1 MKVIDPGHT
10 YSLRSLDGNGDVRLR
25 FVKRQ
30 GPGYP
35 GNIGRHSGTTTQEVV
50 RALIDRTKYVDKQIP
65 NQRNVQVLYHLRSIL
80 LELERGLQKDIIVH
94 YRCLISIVSK
104 INPLVKNAITSAV

>member
-10 YSLRSLDGNGDVRLR
+10 YSLRSLDGDGDVRLR

-35 GNIGRHSGTTTQEVV
+35 GNIGSHSGTTTQEVV

-80 LELERGLQKDIIVH
+80 FELELRAAERHNRTLPVFDFD
-94 YRCLISIVSK
+94 
-104 INPLVKNAITSAV
+104 